1 MHLNFTRPNLGKATR
16 FSAPSGRLQKLNGLG
31 SNPGNLNAWF
41 YEPEHDLSEKLP
53 LVVVLHG
60 CTQTASGYDH
70 GSGWSEL
77 ASANGFATLFAEQQ
91 RANNPNLCF
100 NWFQPGDT
108 RRAAGEA
115 LSIAQMIEVMIEQH
129 SIDRERVYITG
140 LSAGGAMTSV
150 MLATYPEIFAG
161 GAIIAGLPYGA
172 ASGVPEALQQMGSH
186 SPSART
192 TGRWIRQAS
201 QHNGPWPPI
210 SVWHGT
216 ADTVVSPSNADAI
229 VRQWQEVHEISPNP
243 HETTQVGEHQHRR
256 WRADTGKLLIEDY
269 RISRMG
275 HGTPLASRGEDGCGR
290 AGSFMLEVGIS
301 STVESA
307 RTWGLLKTG
316 SKDVQSRGDTR
327 HIERQIPSAPF
338 VGTAIE
344 PAGKDRI
351 TRVIEDA
358 LRTAGLMK

>member
-1 MHLNFTRPNLGKATR
+1 MLLNFPRPNLGKATR
-16 FSAPSGRLQKLNGLG
+16 LSTPSGRLQKLNALG

-41 YEPEHDLSEKLP
+41 HKPEHAPSEKLP

-60 CTQTASGYDH
+60 CTQNAAGYEL
-70 GSGWSEL
+70 GSGWTEL
-77 ASANGFATLFAEQQ
+77 AFANGFATLFPEQQ

-115 LSIAQMIEVMIEQH
+115 LSIAQMIEVMIDQH
-129 SIDRERVYITG
+129 GIDRERVYITG

-161 GAIIAGLPYGA
+161 GAILAGLPYGA

-192 TGRWIRQAS
+192 TGRSIRQAS
-201 QHNGPWPPI
+201 HHNGPWPPV

-229 VRQWQEVHEISPNP
+229 VRQWQEVHEISSAP
-243 HETTQVGEHQHRR
+243 HETTRVGEHNHRV
-256 WRADTGKLLIEDY
+256 WRDDTGKLLIEDY
-269 RISRMG
+269 RISGMG
-275 HGTPLASRGEDGCGR
+275 HGTPLATRGDDPCGQ
-290 AGSFMLEVGIS
+290 AGAFMLEVGIS
-301 STVESA
+301 STIESA
-307 RTWGLLKTG
+307 RTWGLLKTRANG
-316 SKDVQSRGDTR
+316 VQPKGDMRQT
-327 HIERQIPSAPF
+327 ERQLPGNQLTGSEIKP
-338 VGTAIE
+338 G
-344 PAGKDRI
+344 GKDRI

-358 LRTAGLMK
+358 FRAAGLMK